1 MRGISACVYL
11 SSSPCKPSAS
21 CKRCEYGKLVPPAFV
36 GKKGLLN
43 DLSRAIKRARMEHS
57 FPQQELLAIQVSF
70 FYLFL
75 LQREIEILE
84 AF

>member
-21 CKRCEYGKLVPPAFV
+21 CKRCEYCKLVPPAFV

-43 DLSRAIKRARMEHS
+43 DLSRAIKRARMELS